1 MYKFTISAPGRVF
14 LSGDPMRYNKLCIAA
29 SLDQRTKLIFS
40 LTPKAQNEGHIE
52 INFTSIRLY
61 ARIPLSATESFFELG
76 CNNQLTEA
84 NLRNLVRNFV
94 DQLSREVFG
103 RSDNYDCNDRA
114 HLLSLQAFFLLLI
127 LVSRGDQIWVYTQSS
142 WSVKISTKLPIG
154 GGLGG
159 SASFATCLAACF
171 YRWLFRKDVF
181 NQRDL
186 SRIRYYVQKCE
197 RIIFKSPTRLIDS
210 VISVYGSI
218 YVFENAWP
226 TNERLRYYNI
236 ERIGKGIPGMKIALV
251 YSNVHKLISEQNKQ
265 MESMKQSFPFI
276 KSIQSNIDNVVNKI
290 KVTLDD
296 TELMIGQRDLLK
308 VQKLDY
314 LKDGYVQLAVNFI
327 LQTSILSIYSENF
340 IHLLTYT
347 LQKLIRMNQE
357 LLRALGMS
365 HPNLD
370 VICNVITPL
379 LSISFAGKLANN
391 GGGGYAFILL
401 SPDSPDAHID
411 PIVNAYKLHN
421 FTAEITKLNCK
432 GVRNEPTL

>member
-1 MYKFTISAPGRVF
+1 MSY
-14 LSGDPMRYNKLCIAA
+14 
-29 SLDQRTKLIFS
+29 
-40 LTPKAQNEGHIE
+40 
-52 INFTSIRLY
+52 
-61 ARIPLSATESFFELG
+61 
-76 CNNQLTEA
+76 
-84 NLRNLVRNFV
+84 
-94 DQLSREVFG
+94 VFG

-218 YVFENAWP
+218 HVFENAWP

-236 ERIGKGIPGMKIALV
+236 ERIGKEIPGMKIALV

-276 KSIQSNIDNVVNKI
+276 KSIQSNIDNVVNKFKDI
-290 KVTLDD
+290 LEN
-296 TELMIGQRDLLK
+296 TELMIGQRGLLE

-314 LKDGYVQLAVNFI
+314 LKDGYVQLA
-327 LQTSILSIYSENF
+327 
-340 IHLLTYT
+340 
-347 LQKLIRMNQE
+347 KLIRMNQG

-432 GVRNEPTL
+432 GVRDN